1 MEAQRHCKWFQRSL
15 LLMNVSRPHIYK
27 EPAELHCPLQVVPE
41 EVTGTTHR
49 SRDCSVWESDTLHWD
64 KSHHCTGRSPLPKD
78 WAVLAVQVW
87 LKTPTVGDAGW
98 GGLPAVKDYCAYIC
112 GAHFVLIV
120 TWWEPLS
127 WWQNV
132 AVCVL
137 PSAFLQGT
145 VLFWCCSYKRRLPFT
160 RKTSSS
166 IRNTAGAVL
175 GVGLSVS
182 LGLKLPNLAPS
193 PIPCHDVGIIFGSVL
208 ASSSDSSCTNSFGII
223 RWESPEWSEALL
235 PVQGFE
241 HPSFSVSCSVMAK
254 DWKEPLSF
262 PCLCSHLG
270 LSDTLNPL
278 IFRQCPK

>member
-1 MEAQRHCKWFQRSL
+1 MCHGHAFTKGLLSCTVLCKWFLKKSQAL
-15 LLMNVSRPHIYK
+15 LTDQGTAPCGKVTL
-27 EPAELHCPLQVVPE
+27 C
-41 EVTGTTHR
+41 TGTKVTIVQGEAPFPKAEQCWLCK
-49 SRDCSVWESDTLHWD
+49 SDWKPQLWEMLDEGACQQL
-64 KSHHCTGRSPLPKD
+64 RII
-78 WAVLAVQVW
+78 A
-87 LKTPTVGDAGW
+87 PT
-98 GGLPAVKDYCAYIC
+98 YC

-120 TWWEPLS
+120 TWWEPRS
-127 WWQNV
+127 WWQSV

-145 VLFWCCSYKRRLPFT
+145 VLFWCCSYKRRLQFT

-166 IRNTAGAVL
+166 IRNAAGAVL

-235 PVQGFE
+235 PVQVFE
-241 HPSFSVSCSVMAK
+241 QPSFSVSCSVMAK

-278 IFRQCPK
+278 IFPQCPK